1 MTRRKQNTPASSKP
15 ASAPRTRTPARTSQP
30 RVQTFL
36 CPRCGRDMAK
46 IIGRS
51 EVIPVLYLR
60 CDGCLLP
67 SVVAA

>member
-1 MTRRKQNTPASSKP
+1 
-15 ASAPRTRTPARTSQP
+15 
-30 RVQTFL
+30 
-36 CPRCGRDMAK
+36 MAK

-67 SVVAA
+67 SVIAA